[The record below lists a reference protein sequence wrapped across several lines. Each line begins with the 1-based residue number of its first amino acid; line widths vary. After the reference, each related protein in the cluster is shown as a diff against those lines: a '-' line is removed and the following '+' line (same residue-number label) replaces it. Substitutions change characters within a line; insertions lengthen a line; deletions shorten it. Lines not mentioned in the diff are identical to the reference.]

1 MWITFMQS
9 GGFAGGIRGCRIDAA
24 GLGEAERKE
33 LEGLVDAC
41 GIANSFERFSATGR
55 DLRHYDLAIE
65 RDVATL
71 RLSCDERSLPPAARP
86 LVTFLSARATPQ
98 SVAFQV
104 PAAVPHHPTADSV
117 AAVATWGRFDGE
129 VVARWEDD
137 GRQMTLVED
146 FAYVDPSQV
155 SWAAPAGSVVNGAS
169 IPRAFWSLI
178 GGPFEG
184 RFRNA
189 SVVHD
194 VACVVRERRWQDA
207 HRMFHDACRCG
218 GVHAAQAA
226 AMYYAVYHFG
236 PRWRIEERTTVVAGA
251 ARQERIVRDETPAA
265 PTDAEVAAIAAYF
278 FTHEVGPEAIPGLD
292 IKPFSSGSP

>member
-1 MWITFMQS
+1 MRITFMQS
-9 GGFAGGIRGCRIDAA
+9 GGFAGGIRGCRIDVA
-24 GLGEAERKE
+24 GLGDVERKE

-41 GIANSFERFSATGR
+41 GIVESFERFSATGR
-55 DLRHYDLAIE
+55 DVRQYDLAIE
-65 RDVATL
+65 RDAAML
-71 RLSCDERSLPPAARP
+71 RISCDEHCLPAAARQ

-98 SVAFQV
+98 PATFQM
-104 PAAVPHHPTADSV
+104 PSAHAA
-117 AAVATWGRFDGE
+117 AAAASDWGYFDGD

-146 FAYVDPSQV
+146 FAYVDPRQAR
-155 SWAAPAGSVVNGAS
+155 WAAPAGAVVNGAS

-184 RFRNA
+184 RFRKA

-194 VACVVRERRWQDA
+194 AACGARERRWQDV

-218 GVHAAQAA
+218 GVGAAQAA
-226 AMYYAVYHFG
+226 TMYYAVYHFG

-251 ARQERIVRDETPAA
+251 ARQELVVHDETPAA
-265 PTDAEVAAIAAYF
+265 PTGAQVSAIVAYFAVHEVA
-278 FTHEVGPEAIPGLD
+278 PEEIPVLD
-292 IKPFSSGSP
+292 IRPSSGGTP